1 MITLAA
7 GNTIAGVAGAVASIS
22 CTILGMELNTGVEAY
37 KVLAQS
43 QLPNAAA
50 TVYTAPAGTQTFI
63 KAVMLANVTAGPIAG
78 VALFINGTAAVNQ
91 ITGAFSIPANG
102 LAIIDDAGLH
112 VYDVNGNLQAFGG
125 PGTFDSTLPSADVQL
140 IKSGVVGAA
149 PSTAHRDHQH
159 QSPGGVA
166 AIVANVGPISTSEAQ
181 MVGATI
187 PANFIQAGTTF
198 RLWALGQG
206 TTSTAPGVTTFKVRF
221 GPVTLTGTTIATEA
235 ATNAASISGRPW
247 EVEALVLFRVP
258 GVANTATVMVIIIV
272 RCEVTGGLYTTAIAM
287 EVPVQTA
294 AGFDTTVQNI
304 LELTAFTGAATST
317 LTVNLATIEVV
328 KL

>member
-7 GNTIAGVAGAVASIS
+7 GNTIAGVAGSGASIS

-43 QLPNAAA
+43 QLAAA
-50 TVYTAPAGTQTFI
+50 AGTVYTAPAGTQTFI
-63 KAVMLANVTAGPIAG
+63 KAVMLANVTAGAISG

-125 PGTFDSTLPSADVQL
+125 PGTFDAVLPSPDVTAV
-140 IKSGVVGAA
+140 KSGVVGSA

-159 QSPGGVA
+159 QSSG
-166 AIVANVGPISTSEAQ
+166 AITAVTANVGPISTTEAQ
-181 MVGATI
+181 VVGATI
-187 PANFIQAGTTF
+187 PANFIQAGTSF
-198 RLWALGQG
+198 RIWALGQG
-206 TTSTAPGVTTFKVRF
+206 TTSTAPGTTAFKVRF
-221 GPVTLTGTTIATEA
+221 GPVTLTGTTIGSESG
-235 ATNAASISGRPW
+235 TNAASISGRPW
-247 EVEALVLFRVP
+247 EIEALVTFRTP
-258 GVANTATVMVIIIV
+258 GVAGTAVVMVIIII

-287 EVPVQTA
+287 EVPLQTSS
-294 AGFDTTVQNI
+294 GFDTTVQNI
-304 LELTAFTGAATST
+304 LELTATTGAATST